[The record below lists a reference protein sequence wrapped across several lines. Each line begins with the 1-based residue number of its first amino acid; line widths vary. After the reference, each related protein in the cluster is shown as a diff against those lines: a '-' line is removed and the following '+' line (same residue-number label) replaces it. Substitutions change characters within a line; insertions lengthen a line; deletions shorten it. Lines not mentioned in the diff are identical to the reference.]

1 MDALTIKNLTRV
13 FASGGGVRD
22 VSLTVASGEFLVLLG
37 PSGCGKST
45 LLRLIAGLDEPDS
58 GAIEFADAA
67 DPHRARIAMVFQN
80 FALYP
85 HMSAFGNIAFPL
97 RLGKVPSAEIDRRVR
112 DAAAKAGLTVGLER
126 RPAEL
131 SGGEQQR
138 VALARALVREPEIV
152 LMDEALASLD
162 ARLRSALRIE
172 LKNLQRAT
180 GRTFVYVT
188 HDQVEALALADRMAV
203 MRAGR
208 IEQMG
213 PPEEIFNRPET
224 EFVASFVGDPAM
236 NFFDARKAGEGAI
249 EIAGV
254 KYPLNLAANAPASL
268 RAGIRPADLSLNE
281 SDGALA
287 IDIAVATV
295 EFSGASFIV
304 RGSLAHN
311 ADIPICA
318 VTPRRLEPGQTHRF
332 YADVNNLH
340 LFDASTGR
348 RIDHPGASPRVIPSP

>member
-1 MDALTIKNLTRV
+1 MDALIIRNLTRV
-13 FASGGGVRD
+13 FAAGGGVRD
-22 VSLTVASGEFLVLLG
+22 LSLTVSSGEFLVLLG

-58 GAIEFADAA
+58 GAIEFPGAA
-67 DPHRARIAMVFQN
+67 RGAGSPAPIAMVFQN
-80 FALYP
+80 LALYP
-85 HMSAFGNIAFPL
+85 HLTAFDNIAFGL
-97 RLGKVPSAEIDRRVR
+97 RLRKVPPAEIDRRVR
-112 DAAAKAGLTVGLER
+112 QAAARAGLEAGLKR

-131 SGGEQQR
+131 SGGERQR

-162 ARLRSALRIE
+162 ARLRAALRIE

-188 HDQVEALALADRMAV
+188 HDQVEALAMADRLAV
-203 MRAGR
+203 MRGGR

-213 PPEEIFNRPET
+213 PPEEIFKHPET

-236 NFFDARKAGEGAI
+236 NFFAARMVENAL

-254 KYPLNLAANAPASL
+254 RYPIAIPACSGPAL
-268 RAGIRPADLSLNE
+268 RAGIRPADLSLAPAE
-281 SDGALA
+281 ASYA
-287 IDIAVATV
+287 IDIAIESV

-304 RGSLAHN
+304 RGTVAGPN
-311 ADIPICA
+311 REGIPICA
-318 VTPRRLEPGQTHRF
+318 VTAHRVAPGATRRFHFDP
-332 YADVNNLH
+332 AIVH
-340 LFDASTGR
+340 LFDPATGR
-348 RIDHPGASPRVIPSP
+348 RIN

>member
-67 DPHRARIAMVFQN
+67 DPHQARIAMVFQN

-85 HMSAFGNIAFPL
+85 HMTAFGNIAFPL
-97 RLGKVPSAEIDRRVR
+97 RLGKVPAAEIDRRVR
-112 DAAAKAGLTVGLER
+112 DAAAKAGLTVGLDR

-162 ARLRSALRIE
+162 ARLRSSLRIE

-203 MRAGR
+203 IRAGR
-208 IEQMG
+208 IEQIG

-236 NFFDARKAGEGAI
+236 NLFDAQSAGLSGL
-249 EIAGV
+249 EIASV
-254 KYPLNLAANAPASL
+254 RYPIKLPTSAPASL
-268 RAGIRPADLSLNE
+268 RAGIRPADLSPDE
-281 SDGALA
+281 SEGALA
-287 IDIAVATV
+287 IDIAVASV

-304 RGSLAHN
+304 RGMLARG

-318 VTPRRLEPGQTHRF
+318 VTSRRIEPGQTHRF
-332 YADVNNLH
+332 YLSAKKLH
-340 LFDASTGR
+340 LFDASTTR
-348 RIDHPGASPRVIPSP
+348 RIAV